1 MTDGRDPE
9 RSRKLDELMRGIGYR
24 FKRVE
29 LLDQAFTHGSFKAE
43 MPDAKDYQRLEFLGD
58 AVLDYIV
65 TLRLV
70 EEHDEAGEDELTD
83 KRIELVKNDFL
94 NHAGDRLGILDYVLM
109 GRSMRTNAQE
119 PRKLAADVMEALIG
133 AIFVDG
139 GERHARAF
147 IERFVLEEGELMNTP
162 YRPTSFVKTLR
173 GWLRPSRDR

>member
-1 MTDGRDPE
+1 MEKGQE

-29 LLDQAFTHGSFKAE
+29 LLDQALTHGSFKAE
-43 MPDAKDYQRLEFLGD
+43 RPDVKDYQRLEFLGD

-70 EEHDEAGEDELTD
+70 EEHGEAGEDELSD

-94 NHAGDRLGILDYVLM
+94 NHAGDRLGILEYVLM
-109 GRSMRTNAQE
+109 GKSMRTNAQE

-147 IERFVLEEGELMNTP
+147 IERFVLAEGELK
-162 YRPTSFVKTLR
+162 RTSPRSSSRTCRCTAWIPFLR
-173 GWLRPSRDR
+173 RR

>member
-1 MTDGRDPE
+1 MDAKDGE
-9 RSRKLDELMRGIGYR
+9 RTRKLGELMYGIGYR
-24 FKRVE
+24 FRKVE
-29 LLDQAFTHGSFKAE
+29 LLDQALTHGSFKAE
-43 MPDAKDYQRLEFLGD
+43 RPGAKDYQRLEFLGD
-58 AVLDYIV
+58 AVLDFIV

-70 EEHDEAGEDELTD
+70 EEHGEASEDVLSD

-94 NHAGDRLGILDYVLM
+94 NRAGDRLGIMDYVLI

-147 IERFVLEEGELMNTP
+147 IERFVLDEGEL
-162 YRPTSFVKTLR
+162 RRTSPRSSSRTCRCRAWIPFLR
-173 GWLRPSRDR
+173 HR